1 MQVGQRSHETATPIL
16 PLRESPVKLDDTK
29 SCSRRLIEEMQ
40 FPEQLAESASEQGLA
55 TTLLRLVDENFQISE
70 SDPLLVL
77 VVDISDNNSIHY
89 ANNGNYGLPAVAL
102 GSLPWPGG
110 APPVAGAPRPAGVAA
125 IPPFAVGKCIAA
137 APNVVDLSNGRYN
150 VFYVRDLESLH
161 DIPGLIGAQPQFMRV
176 GPGIAQMFGVA
187 QHPQLVR
194 FFTLESISGPPRE
207 YRNFNQSV

>member
-1 MQVGQRSHETATPIL
+1 
-16 PLRESPVKLDDTK
+16 
-29 SCSRRLIEEMQ
+29 MQ

-110 APPVAGAPRPAGVAA
+110 AAPVAGAPRPAGVAA
-125 IPPFAVGKCIAA
+125 IPPFALGKFIAA
-137 APNVVDLSNGRYN
+137 APNVVDLSNGGYN
-150 VFYVRDLESLH
+150 IFFDRDTESLH
-161 DIPGLIGAQPQFMRV
+161 DLPGLKCAEPQFRRIR
-176 GPGIAQMFGVA
+176 PAIAHTFVVA
-187 QHPQLVR
+187 PQPAPVR
-194 FFTLESISGPPRE
+194 FFTLESIRGPPRE
-207 YRNFNQSV
+207 YGNINQTG